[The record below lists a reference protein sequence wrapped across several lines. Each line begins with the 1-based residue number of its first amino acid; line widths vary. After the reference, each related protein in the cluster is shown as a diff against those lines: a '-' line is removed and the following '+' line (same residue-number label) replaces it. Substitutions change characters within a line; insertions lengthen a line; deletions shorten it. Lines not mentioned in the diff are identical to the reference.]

1 MKKLSF
7 LVLMMAA
14 MFVASAQMLDPA
26 KVSCSVKETSATEAE
41 LVVTVKLDAG
51 WHMYSQ
57 KTDPNGPLPTVFEF
71 EKSNDYALVGK
82 VREPKP
88 HEENDPLFGCV
99 VKSFEGTVVFRQ
111 KIKRLSQKD
120 FTVKGI
126 ISYQLCNNGSCI
138 APEDHDIVFKV
149 KGATEKVENEEGGEM
164 VTTTTPEKTIGAG
177 TTGPSLASSNLEK
190 AVGNMQRKINKLQKA
205 SNDLQ
210 AVVTTDTIGNDTLL
224 SKAVNGIQGAV
235 KELKTSFRGM
245 QNASNEAVE
254 AIATTEIL
262 IESLQPMVDGETSI
276 DTIGDDTAKTGTTTT
291 ENDDN
296 GNKGND
302 DNKDQSLLMIFLIA
316 LGGGVLTMFTPCVF
330 PMIPMTVN
338 FFMHSSENKRK
349 GRRQAWIFG
358 LSIVLIFSVLGV
370 ILSAFLGPEQLNTIA
385 TNWIPNIIFFLILF
399 IFSLSFFG
407 LFEIKMPEKWVNA
420 SDEQADKG
428 GFLAPFFIALTTVLV
443 SFSCTGPIIGGA
455 LVGLTTSS
463 GADAETAN
471 RWVSLVTMLGFGIG
485 FAAPFTLLAFFPQM
499 LKNMKSGSWLN
510 TVKVSFAFIELAFG
524 LKFLQMA
531 DIDRNW
537 GLLPRDIY
545 LALWI
550 VIFAMWGFYLL
561 GKLRFKGDDEMPHV
575 GTGRLMIAIVD
586 FAFVVYM
593 IPGLFGAK
601 LEMLGGFLPP
611 LSQQEFTI
619 QKVVMEYGGGG
630 ASTLQLPADRKY
642 LDKLK
647 DHTPMGY
654 ETFYDLDEAKAYA
667 QKAGKPIF
675 IDFTGKNCAN
685 CRKMEENVW
694 DKAEVKKVLTEQYVM
709 VSLFCDENTI
719 DLPESEWVTD
729 DKGKVL
735 KTLGK
740 RNSYYQRSTFNMNAQ
755 PYYVVIDANG
765 RRLTKNNYKFNTDP
779 SQFVDWLNEGLNNFG
794 K

>member
-1 MKKLSF
+1 MKKFF
-7 LVLMMAA
+7 LVGILGILGMMGLIGNTAQ
-14 MFVASAQMLDPA
+14 AQMLDPA
-26 KVSCSVKETSATEAE
+26 KLSYSVKETSATEAE
-41 LVVTVKLDAG
+41 LVITVKLDKG

-57 KTDPNGPLPTVFEF
+57 HTDPNGPLPTEF
-71 EKSNDYALVGK
+71 SFTKSGDYALVGK
-82 VREPKP
+82 VVEPKP
-88 HEENDPLFGCV
+88 HEEMDEMFGCV
-99 VKSFEGTVVFRQ
+99 VRSFDGTVVFRQ

-120 FTVKGI
+120 FTVKGV
-126 ISYQLCNNGSCI
+126 ISYQLCNDGSCI
-138 APEDHDIVFKV
+138 APEDHDMTFKV
-149 KGATEKVENEEGGEM
+149 KGATEE
-164 VTTTTPEKTIGAG
+164 TA
-177 TTGPSLASSNLEK
+177 
-190 AVGNMQRKINKLQKA
+190 
-205 SNDLQ
+205 
-210 AVVTTDTIGNDTLL
+210 TD
-224 SKAVNGIQGAV
+224 V
-235 KELKTSFRGM
+235 
-245 QNASNEAVE
+245 EAVE
-254 AIATTEIL
+254 DTTAVMLESSENSENSGNPEIFEKTEKNEKTEAPKE
-262 IESLQPMVDGETSI
+262 ESE
-276 DTIGDDTAKTGTTTT
+276 
-291 ENDDN
+291 
-296 GNKGND
+296 
-302 DNKDQSLLMIFLIA
+302 SLLMIFLIA
-316 LGGGVLTMFTPCVF
+316 LGGGILTMFTPCVF

-349 GRRQAWIFG
+349 GRRQAWFFG
-358 LSIVLIFSVLGV
+358 LSIVLIFALLGG

-385 TNWIPNIIFFLILF
+385 TNWIPNLIFFLIFF

-407 LFEIKMPEKWVNA
+407 LFEIKMPEKWINS

-485 FAAPFTLLAFFPQM
+485 FAAPFTLLAFFPQF

-531 DIDRNW
+531 DIDQNW

-561 GKLRFKGDDEMPHV
+561 GKLRFKGDDPMEHV

-611 LSQQEFTI
+611 LSEQEFTV
-619 QKVVMEYGGGG
+619 QKVVMEYGGSGNG
-630 ASTLQLPADRKY
+630 TKTAQLPLDRKY
-642 LDKLK
+642 HEHLK
-647 DHTPMGY
+647 DHTPLGY

-667 QKAGKPIF
+667 QKVGKPIF

-694 DKAEVKKVLTEQYVM
+694 DKAEVKNMLTEHYVM

-719 DLPESEWVTD
+719 DLPEDEWVTD

-735 KTLGK
+735 KTLGR

-755 PYYVVIDANG
+755 PYYVIIDPQG
-765 RRLTKNNYKFNTDP
+765 RRLTENDYKFNTDP
-779 SQFVDWLNEGLNNFG
+779 EQFVNWLNEGKNNY
-794 K
+794 KK